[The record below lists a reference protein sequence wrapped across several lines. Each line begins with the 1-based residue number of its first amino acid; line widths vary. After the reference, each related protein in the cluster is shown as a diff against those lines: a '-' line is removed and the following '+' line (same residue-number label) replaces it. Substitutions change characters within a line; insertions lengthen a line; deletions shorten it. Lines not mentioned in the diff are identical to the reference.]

1 MGIRNHFPFGDRL
14 PVQQLKTLLAIN
26 YIEFIHIRLTMK
38 LLTLAA
44 LLALAPAALVQAG
57 EYCSWNPG
65 SRVGDD
71 AAAFDDPNHYGFESP
86 DPWCGNDGDLSCTPF
101 YYKLWTYENFMKY
114 QSGGQDP
121 DWCDTEPGNTL
132 TGNAFGT
139 NRAWAHFKDGK
150 LDDNSFFVF
159 HGRDGAGEMPDC
171 VGDVKYVERIGPI
184 SGDQNTLWCEDGITV
199 NEIPNAPYNPRRRC
213 EFRHPGLGKVYS
225 DYAAGS
231 SWNTYGANDRIP
243 EEDFKSAASGG
254 WSPEVINALN
264 EVAYNPFQED
274 NAIGFM
280 IFPWVCTTVC
290 GVGKKGCDDT
300 NKVFNTEGV
309 ENVKCYWD
317 NERGDDGTPLVQL
330 YWGIVRN
337 DGEKPYL
344 DMKGWY
350 YEKNQKQM
358 VSLGDWTMN
367 ICNDGDGCFNIP
379 LSKK

>member
-1 MGIRNHFPFGDRL
+1 
-14 PVQQLKTLLAIN
+14 
-26 YIEFIHIRLTMK
+26 MK
-38 LLTLAA
+38 LLSLAA

-65 SRVGDD
+65 SRVDD
-71 AAAFDDPNHYGFESP
+71 NAAAFADPQGNGFESP

-101 YYKLWTYENFMKY
+101 YYKPWTYENFMKY

-139 NRAWAHFKDGK
+139 TRAWAHFKDKK
-150 LDDNSFFVF
+150 LDDTNFFVF
-159 HGRDGAGEMPDC
+159 HGCDGAGIMPDC

-184 SGDQNTLWCEDGITV
+184 SGDQNNLWCEDGITV
-199 NEIPNAPYNPRRRC
+199 KEIPNAPYNPRRRC

-231 SWNTYGANDRIP
+231 EWNTYRANERIP
-243 EEDFKSAASGG
+243 EYKFKSAHSGS
-254 WSPEVINALN
+254 WSPDVINALN
-264 EVAYNPFQED
+264 EVATNPFNED

-300 NKVFNTEGV
+300 NKVFNSEDV

-330 YWGIVRN
+330 FWGIVRN

-344 DMKGWY
+344 DMKGWIY
-350 YEKNQKQM
+350 DKNQKKM
-358 VSLGDWTMN
+358 VEFNNGWTMN
-367 ICNDGDGCFNIP
+367 ICNDGDGCFDIP
-379 LSKK
+379 MPPKDATEVIPS

>member
-1 MGIRNHFPFGDRL
+1 
-14 PVQQLKTLLAIN
+14 VQQLKTLLAIN
-26 YIEFIHIRLTMK
+26 NIEFIHIRLTMK

-65 SRVGDD
+65 SRD
-71 AAAFDDPNHYGFESP
+71 AAAFDDPQGNGFEAAN
-86 DPWCGNDGDLSCTPF
+86 PWCGNDGDLSCTPF
-101 YYKLWTYENFMKY
+101 YYKPWTYENAMKS

-139 NRAWAHFKDGK
+139 NRAWAHFGDDGN

-159 HGRDGAGEMPDC
+159 HGCDGAGEMPDC
-171 VGDVKYVERIGPI
+171 VGDVKYVERIGQI
-184 SGDQNTLWCEDGITV
+184 SDDQDNLWCEDGITIQD
-199 NEIPNAPYNPRRRC
+199 IPTADENPRRKC
-213 EFRHPGLGKVYS
+213 NFRHPGLGKVYA
-225 DYAAGS
+225 DYTAGS
-231 SWNTYGANDRIP
+231 AWNTYGANDRIS
-243 EEDFKSAASGG
+243 EDEFQSAASGG
-254 WSPEVINALN
+254 WSQEVQDALN

-274 NAIGFM
+274 DAIGFM

-290 GVGKKGCDDT
+290 GVGQEGCDDT
-300 NKVFNTEGV
+300 NQVFNTEGV

-317 NERGDDGTPLVQL
+317 NEPGDDGTPPVQL
-330 YWGIVRN
+330 FWAVAQN

-350 YEKNQKQM
+350 YDGDQKTM
-358 VSLGDWTMN
+358 ASMGDWTMN
-367 ICNDGDGCFNIP
+367 ICNDGDGCFDIP